1 MEKFII
7 NNIGYIIT
15 IVGFLITF
23 FITKYSCK
31 KDIDKI
37 RKEKMMEKIQDV
49 PMKLLDLM
57 YSFQKNNNPQN
68 LIKTTDEF
76 AKILHSILSYCGNH
90 AVKIISY
97 IQENSYN
104 NTFKKFE
111 LLSSYSILVS
121 QLKYDLIGEFVSP
134 EFYFKIKIK
143 DYNESMKSEIKSE
156 VNIIVRKLDLSSKL
170 LIK

>member
-1 MEKFII
+1 MEKII
-7 NNIGYIIT
+7 IDNIGYIVT
-15 IVGFLITF
+15 IIGFLITF
-23 FITKYSCK
+23 FLTKYSCK

-57 YSFQKNNNPQN
+57 YSFQKNTGKQN
-68 LIKTTDEF
+68 LIKNTDEF
-76 AKILHSILSYCGNH
+76 AKILHSILSYCGND

-97 IQENSYN
+97 IQESLYN
-104 NTFKKFE
+104 NTFKEYE

-143 DYNESMKSEIKSE
+143 DYNKNMKNEIKTEINS
-156 VNIIVRKLDLSSKL
+156 IIKKLDLSNKL